1 MSTARRTHTF
11 NTRGTTRLS
20 QIVLLV
26 SVAIFFTLVVFNNTT
41 DFDSNYQFVHH
52 VLAMDATF
60 PGNHGLWR
68 ALHLSSVQLLFYI
81 GIILWEALN
90 ACLLW
95 SGAFILWRSRRSS
108 AQEFYEAK
116 RVGILALTAG
126 LLLWMVAFLCVGG
139 EYFLMWQSK
148 VWNGQEAASRMFL
161 VEACVLLLLLVP
173 EPANRT
179 ANSDQTGIQGEP
191 SQ

>member
-1 MSTARRTHTF
+1 MKIAARKNLF
-11 NTRGTTRLS
+11 TTRDATRWS
-20 QIVLLV
+20 QILLLA
-26 SVAIFFTLVVFNNTT
+26 SVAIFFTLVVFNNTS

-68 ALHLSSVQLLFYI
+68 ALHLPTVQLIAYL
-81 GIILWEALN
+81 GIIVWEAIN

-95 SGAFILWRSRRSS
+95 SGAFTLLRARRLS
-108 AQEFYEAK
+108 AREFHEAK

-148 VWNGQEAASRMFL
+148 VWNGQEAASRMFS
-161 VEACVLLLLLVP
+161 VEALILLLLLVP
-173 EPANRT
+173 ESSQRT
-179 ANSDQTGIQGEP
+179 APD
-191 SQ
+191 

>member
-1 MSTARRTHTF
+1 MSIAARIDAFTSRDA
-11 NTRGTTRLS
+11 TRLC
-20 QIVLLV
+20 QIALLS
-26 SVAIFFTLVVFNNTT
+26 SVAVFFTLVVLNNVT

-68 ALHLSSVQLLFYI
+68 ALRLPTVQLIAYL
-81 GIILWEALN
+81 GIIAWESLN
-90 ACLLW
+90 MCLLW
-95 SGAFILWRSRRSS
+95 SGAFMLLRARSLP

-126 LLLWMVAFLCVGG
+126 LLLWMVAFLCIGG

-148 VWNGQEAASRMFL
+148 LWNGQEAASRMFS
-161 VEACVLLLLLVP
+161 VEAFILILLILP
-173 EPANRT
+173 ESAPR
-179 ANSDQTGIQGEP
+179 
-191 SQ
+191 